1 MNVVMIIMFILS
13 VVGIVEII
21 SFLAYHMMSVSQE
34 KSILLI
40 TPVDSD
46 NYEMVIRSA
55 ISKAKW
61 LGSFRPQKIII
72 LTDSLPEDI
81 LVDIENLIY
90 GYNYIEIKDKKDVPY
105 VSNLL

>member
-21 SFLAYHMMSVSQE
+21 SFLAYHMMSVNQE

-61 LGSFRPQKIII
+61 LGS
-72 LTDSLPEDI
+72 LPEDI

-105 VSNLL
+105 VLNLL